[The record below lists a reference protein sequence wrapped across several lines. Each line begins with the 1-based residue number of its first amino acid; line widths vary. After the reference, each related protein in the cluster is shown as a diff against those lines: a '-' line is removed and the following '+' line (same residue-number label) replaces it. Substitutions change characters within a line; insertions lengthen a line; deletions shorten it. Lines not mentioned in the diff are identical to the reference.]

1 MMCAAF
7 GGRKAR
13 RWTSHAGNGGDIK
26 LARRSTHLFA
36 QRALFR
42 AKFSFAPLQIRPQY
56 LYRGGPPLRMQDL
69 GRVSE
74 LLIFRAPRGVGGV
87 LSS

>member
-56 LYRGGPPLRMQDL
+56 L
-69 GRVSE
+69 
-74 LLIFRAPRGVGGV
+74 
-87 LSS
+87 